1 MSNRRWR
8 ETLKQKSANAV
19 ILKRILEVWVNQSK
33 SNIQVTLHL
42 SEHQQLPCGH
52 IPERRH
58 SSLLLLYDAR
68 KRRWTYWNAA
78 FYGFVADQRGK
89 LALSHLELL
98 FMNPCN
104 LGKKHKETGAAEC
117 GLWRSAKRKTL
128 RSVYFMN

>member
-1 MSNRRWR
+1 MLS
-8 ETLKQKSANAV
+8 
-19 ILKRILEVWVNQSK
+19 ILQVWVSQLFFPTGSK
-33 SNIQVTLHL
+33 SDIQVTLYL
-42 SEHQQLPCGH
+42 SEEQQLLCRH

-68 KRRWTYWNAA
+68 KRRCTYWNGA

-104 LGKKHKETGAAEC
+104 LGKKHKDTGAAEC
-117 GLWRSAKRKTL
+117 GLWRSYKRKTL